1 MFTASSSEPTPQPS
15 VEPSTTTSPSSS
27 TSESSDLAGEG
38 QDQVAILK
46 QINRVNDD
54 GSYTFGYEAADGSF
68 KIETR
73 DVAGNVKGMFGFVDE
88 GGELKRVSYSASNG
102 KFSLFD
108 YFLIVK
114 SK

>member
-1 MFTASSSEPTPQPS
+1 
-15 VEPSTTTSPSSS
+15 
-27 TSESSDLAGEG
+27 
-38 QDQVAILK
+38 
-46 QINRVNDD
+46 VNED

-102 KFSLFD
+102 KCNCQ
-108 YFLIVK
+108 FLIFQYDLNDL
-114 SK
+114 